1 MYDGALVTPDE
12 AAVDAEVVRDAG
24 AEAGPDVAVE
34 KPDDFEPEAEPEPEP
49 EPDDPSPEEEASVPE
64 LSKAARLADT
74 SALIDATWALS
85 RFAVK

>member
-12 AAVDAEVVRDAG
+12 AAVDAEVVRDAD

-34 KPDDFEPEAEPEPEP
+34 KPDDLEPEAEPEPEP
-49 EPDDPSPEEEASVPE
+49 KPDDPSPEEEAIVP
-64 LSKAARLADT
+64 LSKAARLAET
-74 SALIDATWALS
+74 SALINATWPLS